1 METIYSLQIIDEMAH
16 AAIYHQHNKVCILK
30 RLMYTSIYVYIFK
43 SLVFIVRM
51 KFAIYQQINCAMTAK

>member
-1 METIYSLQIIDEMAH
+1 METIYSLQIIDKMAH

-30 RLMYTSIYVYIFK
+30 RLTSIYVYIFK
-43 SLVFIVRM
+43 GLVFIVRM